1 MNGQLTAKTM
11 PYNFNRD
18 SYLFHAQWTAERKP
32 PRPFRDITLLNAN
45 GEGYWIGDNLHI
57 ANPAPEWWGEGD
69 EKAFVDGESFPST
82 FGTGSEDFYGY
93 AWGSTKT
100 FNRPYHGQPNSG
112 SDKDNF
118 GHTDVHR
125 WQIFDPIPFRKSI
138 QFSIE
143 AWSWNEKL
151 EPTFAHTSYWYAKP
165 GGTPPHAM
173 DQSLLLP
180 PELKR

>member
-1 MNGQLTAKTM
+1 M
-11 PYNFNRD
+11 
-18 SYLFHAQWTAERKP
+18 
-32 PRPFRDITLLNAN
+32 LLNAT

-112 SDKDNF
+112 SDKNNF
-118 GHTDVHR
+118 GHADVHR
-125 WQIFDPIPFRKSI
+125 WQIFDPIPFTKSI

-151 EPTFAHTSYWYAKP
+151 DPTFAHTSYWYQAP
-165 GGTPPHAM
+165 HGTAPITI
-173 DQSLLLP
+173 DRSLLLP
-180 PELKR
+180 PELVP